1 MTPATST
8 TATSTPTAA
17 AASGAVPGEPART
30 VLSAS
35 DIAGLLSQ
43 HAPTGEQ
50 IAIIEGPLEPL
61 LVVAGA
67 GSGKT
72 ETMAARVVYLIAN
85 GLVEP
90 DRILGLTFTRKAAG
104 ELAERVRRRLRT
116 LRSVRQR
123 RGDAHRSAL
132 VGPTVSTY
140 NAYAAALVGDHA
152 LRLGLEPS
160 SQLLGEAGRWQLA
173 HEVVERWSTDL
184 EVDLAPSTITAA
196 VLDLAGAL
204 AEHLVEPDQLRTAAD
219 ELVDAIA
226 ETPDAGKLLAKDR
239 RLIQEVQGSLRLR
252 SRLVDLVEE
261 FSGRK
266 RQADLVDFGDQVAMA
281 ARVAREVP
289 DVGAGERAR
298 FGVVLLDEYQDT
310 SVAQLDLLR
319 HLFGGATEGGVGHP
333 VTAVGDPHQSIY
345 GWRGASAGGLERFPE
360 NFPRRGPGGGV
371 ARAEVLALSTSWRN
385 DHAVLS
391 AANLAA
397 EPLRRASRT
406 APAALDLP
414 ELAARPGA
422 GAGEVSAVY
431 VETLEDEARAVAEFV
446 AQRRAA
452 LTAERASATTTPDG
466 GIQRAG
472 VPLRDPVT
480 AAVLCRKRSQFPV
493 MQAALLE
500 AGLPVEVVGLG
511 GLLSTPEVVDLVAAL
526 EAAHDPSRGDSL
538 MRLLTGPRARLG
550 LADLHALG
558 DWSAELAAPG
568 GRRSPPQP
576 SSAPPGSPLPGSA
589 GPDPAAPEGD
599 GSGPVAGALPDRDV
613 VDERSIVDALD
624 DLPRPGWTSRHGRA
638 LSDTGRSR
646 LLDLAG
652 LLRSLRS
659 QTFLPV
665 VDLVAEAER
674 LLGLDI
680 EVGARP
686 DVDPSTARAHLDAF
700 RSVAAAFSS
709 SSDTGTLGAFL
720 AWLAAAQREERGLE
734 APVGEMSPDAVQL
747 LTVHAAKGL
756 EWDVVAVPGMVERT
770 FPMTPRTSGWIKD
783 IGSLPTSLRGDRA
796 SLPDVRLMG
805 AGDLGALAIRL
816 GDYRTN
822 HLAHH
827 EDEERR
833 LLYVAVTRARSHLL
847 LSGSW
852 WRDGS
857 RPTPPSTFLL
867 GLTELSGGP
876 VQVLSWAADPAAPG
890 PDGIARTPVRPERP
904 AVEPPMWPVA
914 DVLGAARHARLE
926 QGALAVETARREAHA
941 GMHAEGVT
949 GDLAEMAELL
959 LEERRRGRAER
970 SLVPL
975 PGHLS
980 TSALVRLAGD
990 PQRFAVQ
997 LRRPVPLAPSVH
1009 ARRGTDFH
1017 TWVEGY
1023 FGAAA
1028 LVDVDALPGAEDD
1041 SAADDQELAVLRERF
1056 LASRWADLTPLA
1068 VEVDIETPVGDVVVR
1083 SRIDAVFPDPD
1094 GPLGSVVVVDWKTG
1108 PPPRDTAVLRT
1119 RELQLAVYRLAWSRW
1134 RGVPIDR
1141 VQAAFV
1147 YVATGE
1153 TVRPAHLGSAADI
1166 EALLRHELEV
1176 PPR

>member
-1 MTPATST
+1 MTT
-8 TATSTPTAA
+8 TIQVGADAVAGERLTASGIAHLLGQHTPT
-17 AASGAVPGEPART
+17 E
-30 VLSAS
+30 
-35 DIAGLLSQ
+35 
-43 HAPTGEQ
+43 EQ
-50 IAIIEGPLEPL
+50 VAIIEGPLEPL

-104 ELAERVRRRLRT
+104 ELSERVRRRLRT
-116 LRSVRQR
+116 LRSVRQQ
-123 RGDAHRSAL
+123 RGDARPSAL
-132 VGPTVSTY
+132 VAPTVSTY

-173 HEVVERWSTDL
+173 HEVVERWSADL

-204 AEHLVEPDQLRTAAD
+204 AEHLVEHGQLRSTAEA
-219 ELVDAIA
+219 LVESIT
-226 ETPDAGKLLAKDR
+226 ETPVSKLLAKDR
-239 RLIQEVQGSLRLR
+239 LLLREIQGSLRLR

-261 FSGRK
+261 FTDRK

-319 HLFGGATEGGVGHP
+319 HLFGAGRAPAGDGAPADGRAPAEGSSAGVGHP

-360 NFPRRGPGGGV
+360 HFPRRAESGGIEP
-371 ARAEVLALSTSWRN
+371 AHVLALSTSWRN
-385 DHAVLS
+385 DHAVL
-391 AANLAA
+391 ATANLAA

-406 APAALDLP
+406 APTALDLP

-422 GAGEVSAVY
+422 GAGEVRAVY
-431 VETLEDEARAVAEFV
+431 AESTEDEARAVAQFV
-446 AQRRAA
+446 AERRAD
-452 LTAERASATTTPDG
+452 LTAARAAATAPSG
-466 GIQRAG
+466 AA
-472 VPLRDPVT
+472 VEPVT

-493 MQAALLE
+493 LQAALLE

-558 DWSAELAAPG
+558 DWSAELAAPRR
-568 GRRSPPQP
+568 GRPPTT
-576 SSAPPGSPLPGSA
+576 
-589 GPDPAAPEGD
+589 PARDTAVEPV
-599 GSGPVAGALPDRDV
+599 VAGRPDRDA

-624 DLPRPGWTSRHGRA
+624 DLPRPGWTSRHGRV
-638 LSDTGRSR
+638 LSDAGRSR
-646 LLDLAG
+646 LDDLAG
-652 LLRSLRS
+652 LLRSLRA

-665 VDLVAEAER
+665 VDLVVEAER

-680 EVGARP
+680 EVGSRP
-686 DVDPSTARAHLDAF
+686 DIDPSTARANLDAF
-700 RSVAAAFSS
+700 RSVAAAFSTG
-709 SSDTGTLGAFL
+709 SDTGTLGAFL

-734 APVGEMSPDAVQL
+734 APVGEMRADAVQL

-756 EWDVVAVPGMVERT
+756 EWDVVAVPGMVEGT

-783 IGSLPTSLRGDRA
+783 AGSLPTALRGDRE
-796 SLPDVRLMG
+796 SLPDVRLAG
-805 AGDLGALAIRL
+805 ATDSAELAARI
-816 GDYRTN
+816 GDYRTRY
-822 HLAHH
+822 LAHH
-827 EDEERR
+827 QDEERR
-833 LLYVAVTRARSHLL
+833 LLYVALTRARCHLL

-857 RPTPPSTFLL
+857 RPTGPSTFLL
-867 GLTELSGGP
+867 GLTDVPDSP

-890 PDGIARTPVRPERP
+890 ADGIARTAVRPEP
-904 AVEPPMWPVA
+904 AVAEPLTWPVA
-914 DVLGAARHARLE
+914 DVLGVARQARLERAARAVEAARHAAARHGAPPTHE
-926 QGALAVETARREAHA
+926 QPVEGPVR
-941 GMHAEGVT
+941 
-949 GDLAEMAELL
+949 DLTDVADLL

-970 SLVPL
+970 SSVPL

-980 TSALVRLAGD
+980 TSALVRLAAD

-1017 TWVEGY
+1017 AWVEGY
-1023 FGAAA
+1023 FGAAS
-1028 LVDVDALPGAEDD
+1028 LVDLDALPGAEDD
-1041 SAADDQELAVLRERF
+1041 SAADDQQLTLLRESF
-1056 LASRWADLTPLA
+1056 LASRWAGLTPIA
-1068 VEVDIETPVGDVVVR
+1068 VEVDIETPLGDVVVR

-1094 GPLGSVVVVDWKTG
+1094 GPPGSVVVVDWKTG
-1108 PPPRDTAVLRT
+1108 RPPTDAAVLRT

-1134 RGVPIDR
+1134 RDVPIDR

-1147 YVATGE
+1147 YVSTGE

-1166 EALLRHELEV
+1166 EALLRHELEI
-1176 PPR
+1176 PAP

>member
-1 MTPATST
+1 MTT
-8 TATSTPTAA
+8 TFPVGADAAAGEGLTASGIAHLLGQHTPT
-17 AASGAVPGEPART
+17 
-30 VLSAS
+30 
-35 DIAGLLSQ
+35 D
-43 HAPTGEQ
+43 EQ
-50 IAIIEGPLEPL
+50 VAIIEGPLEPL

-104 ELAERVRRRLRT
+104 ELSERVRRRLRT
-116 LRSVRQR
+116 LRSVRQH
-123 RGDAHRSAL
+123 RGDARPSAL
-132 VGPTVSTY
+132 VAPTVSTY
-140 NAYAAALVGDHA
+140 NAYAAALVRDHA

-173 HEVVERWSTDL
+173 HEVVERWSADL

-204 AEHLVEPDQLRTAAD
+204 AEHLVEPDRLRTTAEA
-219 ELVDAIA
+219 LVESIT
-226 ETPDAGKLLAKDR
+226 ETPVGTLLAKDR
-239 RLIQEVQGSLRLR
+239 RLLQEIQGSLRLR

-261 FSGRK
+261 FTDRK

-310 SVAQLDLLR
+310 SVAQLALLR
-319 HLFGGATEGGVGHP
+319 HLFGAGGEPAEGSGAGVGHP

-360 NFPRRGPGGGV
+360 HFPRRDASGRTEP
-371 ARAEVLALSTSWRN
+371 ARVLALSTSWRN
-385 DHAVLS
+385 DHTVLA

-397 EPLRRASRT
+397 ESLREASRA
-406 APAALDLP
+406 APTALDLP

-422 GAGEVSAVY
+422 GAGEVIAVY
-431 VETLEDEARAVAEFV
+431 TESIDDEARAVAQFV
-446 AQRRAA
+446 SERRAA
-452 LTAERASATTTPDG
+452 LTAA
-466 GIQRAG
+466 RAG
-472 VPLRDPVT
+472 ATEPSGAAAEPVT
-480 AAVLCRKRSQFPV
+480 AAVLCRKRSQFAV
-493 MQAALLE
+493 LQAALLE

-526 EAAHDPSRGDSL
+526 ETAHDPSRGDSL

-558 DWSAELAAPG
+558 DWSAELAAPRG
-568 GRRSPPQP
+568 GRPSAVPP
-576 SSAPPGSPLPGSA
+576 ADA
-589 GPDPAAPEGD
+589 AVEPA
-599 GSGPVAGALPDRDV
+599 VAGRPDRDA

-624 DLPRPGWTSRHGRA
+624 DLPRPGWTSRHGRE
-638 LSDTGRSR
+638 LSDVGRSR
-646 LLDLAG
+646 LDDLAG
-652 LLRSLRS
+652 VLRSLRA

-665 VDLVAEAER
+665 VDLVVEAER

-686 DVDPSTARAHLDAF
+686 DVDPSTARANLDAF
-700 RSVAAAFSS
+700 RSVAAAFGT
-709 SSDTGTLGAFL
+709 SSDSGTLGAFL

-734 APVGEMSPDAVQL
+734 APVGEMRADAVQL

-756 EWDVVAVPGMVERT
+756 EWDVVAVPGLVEGT
-770 FPMTPRTSGWIKD
+770 FPMAPRSSGWIKD
-783 IGSLPTSLRGDRA
+783 IGALPTALRGDRA
-796 SLPDVRLMG
+796 SLPDVRLTG
-805 AGDLGALAIRL
+805 AVDSAELAARI
-816 GDYRTN
+816 GEYRTR

-827 EDEERR
+827 QDEERR
-833 LLYVAVTRARSHLL
+833 LLYVALTRARCHLL

-857 RPTPPSTFLL
+857 RPTGPSAFLL
-867 GLTELSGGP
+867 GLTDVPDSP
-876 VQVLSWAADPAAPG
+876 VQVMSWAADPAAPG
-890 PDGIARTPVRPERP
+890 ADGITRTPARPE
-904 AVEPPMWPVA
+904 PPVVAPPTWPVA
-914 DVLGAARHARLE
+914 DVLGAERHARLE
-926 QGALAVETARREAHA
+926 LAARAVEAALHA
-941 GMHAEGVT
+941 APATPEQPTEGAVR
-949 GDLAEMAELL
+949 DLTEIADLL

-970 SLVPL
+970 SSVPL

-980 TSALVRLAGD
+980 ASALVRLAGD

-1017 TWVEGY
+1017 AWVEGY
-1023 FGAAA
+1023 FGAAS
-1028 LVDVDALPGAEDD
+1028 LVDLDALPGAEDD
-1041 SAADDQELAVLRERF
+1041 SAADDQQLTTLRERF
-1056 LASRWADLTPLA
+1056 LASRWAGLTPIA
-1068 VEVDIETPVGDVVVR
+1068 VEVDIETPLGDVVVR

-1094 GPLGSVVVVDWKTG
+1094 GPPGSVVVVDWKTG
-1108 PPPRDTAVLRT
+1108 RPPTDAAVLRT

-1134 RGVPIDR
+1134 RGVPIDQ

-1147 YVATGE
+1147 YVSTGE
-1153 TVRPAHLGSAADI
+1153 TVRPAHLGSADDI
-1166 EALLRHELEV
+1166 EALLRHELDV
-1176 PPR
+1176 PVP